1 MSIEIFSVLNKREN
15 KTSKRWDKMTCI
27 GTSQYG
33 EKTRSVTCVWTSH

>member
-1 MSIEIFSVLNKREN
+1 MSIEIFSVLNKKEN

-33 EKTRSVTCVWTSH
+33 EKHEALLVWTSH